1 LASGLLLPQLQ
12 ESEKMKKNR
21 KFNKPLNPQVTVT
34 AEEHRGDPERMIR
47 KFRKMVKNE
56 GIIEE
61 VRNRRYFKAPSEK
74 RREEKQER
82 QRLINKVNNRRT
94 ELLKP
99 RDRYIKR
106 RS

>member
-1 LASGLLLPQLQ
+1 MR
-12 ESEKMKKNR
+12 KRKN
-21 KFNKPLNPQVTVT
+21 KLIEPCVVVH
-34 AEEHRGDPERMIR
+34 AEDNNGDAERMIR
-47 KFRKMVKNE
+47 RFRKMVKME

-74 RREEKQER
+74 RREEKEER
-82 QRLINKVNNRRT
+82 QRLINKVNRRRD

-99 RDRYIKR
+99 RDRYKKR

>member
-1 LASGLLLPQLQ
+1 
-12 ESEKMKKNR
+12 MRRRKN
-21 KFNKPLNPQVTVT
+21 KNINPCVTVY
-34 AEEHRGDPERMIR
+34 AEDNNGDPERMIR
-47 KFRKMVKNE
+47 RFRKMVKAE
-56 GIIEE
+56 GIVEE

-82 QRLINKVNNRRT
+82 KRLINKVNRRRD

-99 RDRYIKR
+99 RDRYKKR

>member
-1 LASGLLLPQLQ
+1 MR
-12 ESEKMKKNR
+12 KRKNKLIEPCVVVR
-21 KFNKPLNPQVTVT
+21 
-34 AEEHRGDPERMIR
+34 AEDNNGDAERMIR
-47 KFRKMVKNE
+47 RFRKMVKME

-74 RREEKQER
+74 RREQKEER
-82 QRLINKVNNRRT
+82 QRLINKVNRRRD

-99 RDRYIKR
+99 RDRYKKR